1 MRIFEIKIS
10 LEDIIFFSNFFV
22 KTKILDV
29 MSSMLSQTRL
39 ERIYLYTISLDS
51 SKRIFEINFNQI
63 FH

>member
-22 KTKILDV
+22 KTKILDI
-29 MSSMLSQTRL
+29 MSSMLSQTRSV
-39 ERIYLYTISLDS
+39 RIYLYTISLDS